1 MSRSSMRKAMIKR
14 ITCLIAAVLL
24 SAVVSH
30 AQDTDH
36 TPFIFLDN
44 ELVTANRRWS
54 GDKANLSK
62 IFDDE
67 RRRLGTRF
75 ESELLKWLAS
85 DPEKHYWISL
95 FIDWES
101 YLHGNKRLPELSLL
115 IKQQG
120 LTLVK
125 PHHGE
130 DAKRLIIGLSIT
142 AAILSDELGL
152 DALARFHK
160 HQAEDLLR
168 SDPSLS
174 KHVPAVSE
182 AERRRYDEIQ
192 IGLGSRRVPVV
203 VGDSNPMPRA
213 PISGGIINGRAR
225 KLAKPK
231 YPDAARAARI
241 SGTVEVRILFDET
254 GKVIS
259 AKAISGPP
267 ELWQASEDAAW
278 ASEFTPVKLAGQPV
292 KVTGTIIY
300 NFVAR

>member
-1 MSRSSMRKAMIKR
+1 MRKR
-14 ITCLIAAVLL
+14 ITYAIAAVLL

-30 AQDTDH
+30 AQDTGH

-44 ELVTANRRWS
+44 ELVTTSQGWS

-62 IFDDE
+62 IFDNE
-67 RRRLGTRF
+67 RKRLGTQF
-75 ESELLKWLAS
+75 ESELLKWLRD

-95 FIDWES
+95 FVDWES

-125 PHHGE
+125 AHHG
-130 DAKRLIIGLSIT
+130 DDSRRLIIGLSIT
-142 AAILSDELGL
+142 SAILSDELGL
-152 DALARFHK
+152 EALARFHK
-160 HQAEDLLR
+160 HAAEDLLR

-174 KHVPAVSE
+174 RHIPAVSE
-182 AERRRYDEIQ
+182 AERRRYDAIEIG
-192 IGLGSRRVPVV
+192 IGSRRVPVV

-213 PISGGIINGRAR
+213 PISGGILNGRAR

-241 SGTVEVRILFDET
+241 SGTVEVRVLIDET

-259 AKAISGPP
+259 ARAISGPP
-267 ELWQASEDAAW
+267 ELRQASEDAAW
-278 ASEFTPVKLAGQPV
+278 ASEFAPVTLAGQPV
-292 KVTGTIIY
+292 KVTGVIVY

>member
-1 MSRSSMRKAMIKR
+1 MSKR
-14 ITCLIAAVLL
+14 ITYLIAAVLL
-24 SAVVSH
+24 SAVVVH

-44 ELVTANRRWS
+44 ELVTQNPRWS
-54 GDKANLSK
+54 GDKTSLSK
-62 IFDDE
+62 IFDSE

-75 ESELLKWLAS
+75 ESALLKWLG
-85 DPEKHYWISL
+85 DDDEKHYWISL

-125 PHHGE
+125 PHQGE

-152 DALARFHK
+152 DALARFYK
-160 HQAEDLLR
+160 YQAEDLLR
-168 SDPSLS
+168 IDPSLS

-182 AERRRYDEIQ
+182 AERRRYDEIT
-192 IGLGSRRVPVV
+192 IGIGNRRVPVV
-203 VGDSNPMPRA
+203 VGDNPAPRA
-213 PISGGIINGRAR
+213 PISGGIMNARAR

-241 SGTVEVRILFDET
+241 SGTVEVRVLIDES

-259 AKAISGPP
+259 AKAIAGPP
-267 ELWQASEDAAW
+267 ELRQASEDAAW
-278 ASEFTPVKLAGQPV
+278 ASEFAPVRLSGQPV
-292 KVTGTIIY
+292 KVTGIILY
-300 NFVAR
+300 NFVTR

>member
-1 MSRSSMRKAMIKR
+1 MSKR
-14 ITCLIAAVLL
+14 IRYLIAAILL
-24 SAVVSH
+24 SAVVVYGQETVEPSFV
-30 AQDTDH
+30 A
-36 TPFIFLDN
+36 LDN
-44 ELVTANRRWS
+44 ELMTTSHRWS
-54 GDKANLSK
+54 GDKSVLSK

-67 RRRLGTRF
+67 RRRLGRRF
-75 ESELLKWLAS
+75 ESELLKWVEN

-95 FIDWES
+95 FIESES

-115 IKQQG
+115 LKQQG

-125 PHHGE
+125 GQTDDE
-130 DAKRLIIGLSIT
+130 SKGYFIGLNIT

-152 DALARFHK
+152 RALARFYK

-168 SDPSLS
+168 RDPSMS
-174 KHVPAVSE
+174 SHIPAVSE
-182 AERRRYDEIQ
+182 AERRRYDEIET
-192 IGLGSRRVPVV
+192 GLGSRRVPVV

-213 PISGGIINGRAR
+213 PISAGIMNGRAR
-225 KLAKPK
+225 KLVKPK
-231 YPDAARAARI
+231 YPHAARAARV
-241 SGTVEVRILFDET
+241 SGTVTVQVVFDEN

-278 ASEFTPVKLAGQPV
+278 ASEFSPVKLAGQPV

>member
-1 MSRSSMRKAMIKR
+1 MSKR

-24 SAVVSH
+24 SAVVLH
-30 AQDTDH
+30 AQETGH

-44 ELVTANRRWS
+44 ELATAGQGWS
-54 GDKANLSK
+54 GDKAGLSK
-62 IFDDE
+62 IFDNE

-85 DPEKHYWISL
+85 APEKHYWISL

-120 LTLVK
+120 LTLVNR
-125 PHHGE
+125 PYDD
-130 DAKRLIIGLSIT
+130 DAKRLVIGLSIT

-152 DALARFHK
+152 EALARFYK
-160 HQAEDLLR
+160 YQAEDLLR
-168 SDPSLS
+168 GDPSLS
-174 KHVPAVSE
+174 RHVPAVSE
-182 AERRRYDEIQ
+182 AERRRYDEIETG
-192 IGLGSRRVPVV
+192 IGSRRVPVV
-203 VGDSNPMPRA
+203 VGDPAPRA
-213 PISGGIINGRAR
+213 PISGGIMNGRAR

-241 SGTVEVRILFDET
+241 SGAVEVRIVFDET

-259 AKAISGPP
+259 ATAISGPP
-267 ELWQASEDAAW
+267 ELRQASEDAARR
-278 ASEFTPVKLAGQPV
+278 SEFSPVKLAGQPV
-292 KVTGTIIY
+292 KVTGVIIY